1 MGAGALQV
9 KGGRLRERVTFQRRG
24 TKRNDFGEET
34 TWRDITTVWAGI
46 EPLAGREYFTA
57 LQVQSDVST
66 RIVCRYSS
74 ELSDV
79 TPKDR
84 IKHGST
90 VYDVRSVIDRQNR
103 HRDLEFMCTL
113 HVD

>member
-1 MGAGALQV
+1 MGAGELQV
-9 KGGRLRERVTFQRRG
+9 KGGRLRERVTFQRRSS
-24 TKRNDFGEET
+24 TRNDFGEET
-34 TWRDITTVWAGI
+34 RWRDLTTVWAGI
-46 EPLAGREYFTA
+46 EPLSGREYFNA
-57 LQVQSDVST
+57 LQVQADVST

-90 VYDVRSVIDRQNR
+90 VYDVRSVIDRGNR